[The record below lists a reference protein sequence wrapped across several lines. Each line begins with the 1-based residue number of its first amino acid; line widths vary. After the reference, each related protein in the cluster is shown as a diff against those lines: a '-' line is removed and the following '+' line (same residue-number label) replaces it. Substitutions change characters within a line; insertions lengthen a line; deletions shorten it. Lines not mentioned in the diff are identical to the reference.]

1 MDRDS
6 RHRNGKVYIPALGF
20 DFLTPLYDLF
30 QKWVLGEHKLKS
42 RLLQEAKIE
51 PGYRVLDL
59 GCGTATLAILIE
71 QNHPQAEVVGLDV
84 DPKILEIARK
94 KVAKAG
100 VQIRLDKG
108 LAYALPYPENF
119 FDRVLSSLVFHHL
132 TTENKER
139 TFQEVF
145 RVLKPGGELLILDF
159 GKPHNALAYLISL
172 VERRFEETA
181 DEIAGML
188 PEMFRK
194 AGFEDVSEPVRFMT
208 IFGTI
213 SLYRGGK
220 PTAA

>member
-1 MDRDS
+1 M
-6 RHRNGKVYIPALGF
+6 KKYIPALGF
-20 DFLTPLYDLF
+20 DFLTPFYDLF

-59 GCGTATLAILIE
+59 GCGTATLAILTK
-71 QNHPQAEVVGLDV
+71 QNHPQAEVAGLDV

-100 VQIRLDKG
+100 VEIRLDHG

-132 TTENKER
+132 TTEDKER

-145 RVLKPGGELLILDF
+145 RILKPGGELHILDF

-172 VERRFEETA
+172 VMRGFEESSA
-181 DEIAGML
+181 NIKGLL

-194 AGFEDVSEPVRFMT
+194 AGFEEVSEPMRFMT
-208 IFGTI
+208 LFGTI
-213 SLYRGGK
+213 SLYRGK
-220 PTAA
+220 KSTFAE

>member
-1 MDRDS
+1 M
-6 RHRNGKVYIPALGF
+6 KKYIPALGF
-20 DFLTPLYDLF
+20 DFLTPFYDPF

-59 GCGTATLAILIE
+59 GCGTATLAILIK

-100 VQIRLDKG
+100 VDIRLDQG

-132 TTENKER
+132 TTEDKER

-145 RVLKPGGELLILDF
+145 RVLKPGGELLIFDF
-159 GKPHNALAYLISL
+159 GKPQNFLARVISL
-172 VERRFEETA
+172 YMRRLEEAA
-181 DEIAGML
+181 DNIQGLLLGM
-188 PEMFRK
+188 MISV
-194 AGFEDVSEPVRFMT
+194 GFQDVAEPARFM
-208 IFGTI
+208 ILFGTI
-213 SLYRGGK
+213 SLYRGRK
-220 PTAA
+220 PWPQARGLRNAG